1 MTALVNLRGRL
12 DALERRLRPQD
23 AWTVTAT
30 FPDGHTATM
39 SAQEYFEAV
48 KKNPTG
54 VFAIE
59 KRPTGNLRELRF
71 WLESERFRALYYYEN
86 NIDDG
91 LEYPDENEILKGEQD
106 NDK

>member
-1 MTALVNLRGRL
+1 MTTLVNLRGRL
-12 DALERRLRPQD
+12 DALEKRLRPQD
-23 AWTVTAT
+23 AWNVTVS
-30 FPDGHTATM
+30 FPDGHTAHM

-54 VFAIE
+54 VFATE
-59 KRPTGNLRELRF
+59 KQPTGNLRELRF

-91 LEYPDENEILKGEQD
+91 LDYATEEDFLKGAE
-106 NDK
+106 

>member
-12 DALERRLRPQD
+12 DALERRIRPQD
-23 AWTVTAT
+23 NWTVTVS

-54 VFAIE
+54 VFATE
-59 KRPTGNLRELRF
+59 KQPTGNLRELRA
-71 WLESERFRALYYYEN
+71 WLESERFRALYYYDN

-91 LEYPDENEILKGEQD
+91 LDYATEEDFLKGVEK
-106 NDK
+106 NG